1 MSPNYYD
8 TSLVPFFVTW
18 ILGIE
23 RHNQN
28 IIQTCKTGH
37 PKPIFNS
44 DKYFFFLIMTP
55 LKVLNDKEM
64 KWVNPKDTMQRQIH
78 H

>member
-44 DKYFFFLIMTP
+44 DKYFFSN
-55 LKVLNDKEM
+55 NDTFESFKRQRNEM
-64 KWVNPKDTMQRQIH
+64 SEP
-78 H
+78 